1 MPDFE
6 LHVLF
11 VERLCVY
18 THTHVYMQIY
28 IYTYIYMQRQ
38 GFPYDFDLGRF
49 NLNDV
54 NRVAIDSCVT

>member
-1 MPDFE
+1 MYI
-6 LHVLF
+6 HI
-11 VERLCVY
+11 
-18 THTHVYMQIY
+18 HTYICKY